1 MTYFYAIGLNMR
13 VRSVPKSQSYS
24 GTCQVFHA
32 RRVCSHD
39 RGTCLLSPGGGDKRH
54 VPCPRCV
61 IPARNNGWP
70 RVYRSQNRYIS
81 SPITLCKKKL
91 SHTRR
96 GYPRT
101 QRVHRGAGPRG
112 AREGSVGGAGPR
124 APATSERHARGGAQ
138 GATSSQWR
146 PQTKGR
152 EPWRKTSSTT
162 STPCGT
168 RSA

>member
-1 MTYFYAIGLNMR
+1 MTYFYAIELNMR

-24 GTCQVFHA
+24 GICQVFHA
-32 RRVCSHD
+32 RRACSHD
-39 RGTCLLSPGGGDKRH
+39 RGR
-54 VPCPRCV
+54 VFCPRCV

-112 AREGSVGGAGPR
+112 AREGGVGGAGPR

-146 PQTKGR
+146 AQTKGR
-152 EPWRKTSSTT
+152 EPWQTTSSTT

>member
-1 MTYFYAIGLNMR
+1 MR

-24 GTCQVFHA
+24 GICQVFHA
-32 RRVCSHD
+32 RGACSHD
-39 RGTCLLSPGGGDKRH
+39 RGRVFCPRAAGTKDTS
-54 VPCPRCV
+54 PCPRCV

-91 SHTRR
+91 SNTRR

-112 AREGSVGGAGPR
+112 AREGGVGGAGPR

-146 PQTKGR
+146 AQTKGR
-152 EPWRKTSSTT
+152 ESWQTTSSTT